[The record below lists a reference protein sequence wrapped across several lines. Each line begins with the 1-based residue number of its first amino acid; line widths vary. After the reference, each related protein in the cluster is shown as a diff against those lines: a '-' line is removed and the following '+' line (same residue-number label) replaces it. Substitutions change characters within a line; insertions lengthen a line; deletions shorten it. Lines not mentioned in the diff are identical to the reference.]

1 MGGLLENQCII
12 IKYKIFHA
20 LSTHLK
26 SPKLK
31 LNMFR
36 PSGPH
41 QLTPYCYAQMECAVE
56 QLSDKVTSK
65 RGENVTQLL
74 HVVHERNSIH
84 FYCSLHFSFLL
95 CLFSLLLRFVV
106 TLHRS

>member
-1 MGGLLENQCII
+1 M
-12 IKYKIFHA
+12 FHA

-31 LNMFR
+31 LNMLR

-65 RGENVTQLL
+65 EAKTSLNCYMWYMNVIPFTFI
-74 HVVHERNSIH
+74 VHYIFLS
-84 FYCSLHFSFLL
+84 FSVYSHCF
-95 CLFSLLLRFVV
+95 
-106 TLHRS
+106 

>member
-1 MGGLLENQCII
+1 MHNNKI
-12 IKYKIFHA
+12 YKIFYA

-31 LNMFR
+31 LNSYKNMFR

-41 QLTPYCYAQMECAVE
+41 QLTPYCYAQMECEVE
-56 QLSDKVTSK
+56 QLSNKVTSK

-74 HVVHERNSIH
+74 HQFSSVQFSSVQ
-84 FYCSLHFSFLL
+84 FSF
-95 CLFSLLLRFVV
+95 
-106 TLHRS
+106 

>member
-1 MGGLLENQCII
+1 MHNNKI
-12 IKYKIFHA
+12 YKMFHA

-31 LNMFR
+31 LNMLR

-65 RGENVTQLL
+65 EAKRHSTATCGT
-74 HVVHERNSIH
+74 
-84 FYCSLHFSFLL
+84 
-95 CLFSLLLRFVV
+95 
-106 TLHRS
+106 